1 MRVLLVLLILD
12 LSLQLLELVL
22 SLVEVLVLRA
32 QELVEC
38 AVWDLL
44 GLQLRRERALLEFLK
59 IFHLRQHRLLR
70 LPLMRALLQSLP
82 QRPLLAPLVL
92 VILNKAQLLRREQL
106 PPI

>member
-44 GLQLRRERALLEFLK
+44 
-59 IFHLRQHRLLR
+59 
-70 LPLMRALLQSLP
+70 
-82 QRPLLAPLVL
+82 
-92 VILNKAQLLRREQL
+92 
-106 PPI
+106 